1 MSTSPLPV
9 ALITGAS
16 SGIGLVTAQ
25 TFLRNGVA
33 VVGVGRDA
41 AKLREAEDACA
52 GLAAPFSPVALDITN
67 DDGPARAV
75 AHAIDRFGRLDH
87 LVNNAGAGS
96 PEPVHTTDDD
106 TLDSFLGL
114 MLRAPFRL
122 AREALTAFGDTATIV
137 NVSSTYAILGGL
149 RGGAY
154 SAAKAG
160 LHGLTQ
166 HMAAQYGSA
175 GIRSNAVAPG
185 VIPTPMT
192 FHRLEVEAFRRMN
205 YDMTPAARW
214 GTAEDVAEA
223 IWFLSSPASGWING
237 QVLAVDGGWT
247 STKYLSEAALDA
259 ERDLKPAGWSHSG
272 RPPVILGGDQAGD

>member
-1 MSTSPLPV
+1 MRT

-16 SGIGLVTAQ
+16 SGIGLATARK
-25 TFLRNGVA
+25 FLSEGVA
-33 VVGVGRDA
+33 VVGVGRDR
-41 AKLREAEDACA
+41 AKLDAAVAGCA
-52 GLAAPFSPVALDITN
+52 DLPAPFLPLAADITA
-67 DDGPARAV
+67 DDAPARAV
-75 AHAIDRFGRLDH
+75 KLAMDETGRLDH
-87 LVNNAGAGS
+87 LVNNAGVGS
-96 PEPVHTTDDD
+96 PQPVHSTDDE
-106 TLDSFLGL
+106 TLDNFLNL

-137 NVSSTYAILGGL
+137 NVSSTYALVGGL

-160 LHGLTQ
+160 LNGLTL

-192 FHRLEVEAFRRMN
+192 EHRLEVEAFRRMN

-214 GTAEDVAEA
+214 GTAQDVAEA

-247 STKYLSEAALDA
+247 TTKFLTESALTS
-259 ERDLKPAGWSHSG
+259 ERDDQPADWSHSG
-272 RPPVILGGDQAGD
+272 R

>member
-1 MSTSPLPV
+1 MPT
-9 ALITGAS
+9 AIITGAS
-16 SGIGLVTAQ
+16 SGIGLAT
-25 TFLRNGVA
+25 TLKFLSQGIT
-33 VVGVGRDA
+33 VVGVGRDQGKLDA
-41 AKLREAEDACA
+41 VSAKTRSYSADFLPFAVDITDV
-52 GLAAPFSPVALDITN
+52 AAPLEIVK
-67 DDGPARAV
+67 
-75 AHAIDRFGRLDH
+75 HATRKTGRLDH
-87 LVNNAGAGS
+87 LVNNAGVGS
-96 PEPVHTTDDD
+96 PEPVHSTDDE
-106 TLDSFLGL
+106 TLDRFLDL

-122 AREALTAFGDTATIV
+122 AREALKAFGDTATIV
-137 NVSSTYAILGGL
+137 NVSSTYALVGGL

-160 LHGLTQ
+160 LNGLTL

-192 FHRLEVEAFRRMN
+192 EHRLEVEAFRRMN

-237 QVLAVDGGWT
+237 QVLAVDGGWS
-247 STKYLSEAALDA
+247 STKFLTESALSS
-259 ERDLKPAGWSHSG
+259 ERNDQPADWTHSG
-272 RPPVILGGDQAGD
+272 KRRT

>member
-1 MSTSPLPV
+1 MRAV
-9 ALITGAS
+9 LITGAS
-16 SGIGLVTAQ
+16 SGIGLATARK
-25 TFLRNGVA
+25 FLEEGVA
-33 VVGVGRDA
+33 VLGVGRDA
-41 AKLREAEDACA
+41 DKLAQAANSCA
-52 GLAAPFSPVALDITN
+52 DLPAPFVTLAADIT
-67 DDGPARAV
+67 DDDAPARAV
-75 AHAIDRFGRLDH
+75 ARALSEFGRLDH
-87 LVNNAGAGS
+87 LVNNAGVGS
-96 PEPVHTTDDD
+96 PAPVHETDDAA
-106 TLDSFLGL
+106 LDAFLGL

-122 AREALTAFGDTATIV
+122 AREALSAFGDEATIV
-137 NVSSTYAILGGL
+137 NVSSTYALVGGL

-160 LHGLTQ
+160 LDGLTR

-192 FHRLEVEAFRRMN
+192 EHRLEVEAFRRMN

-214 GTAEDVAEA
+214 GTARDVAEA

-247 STKYLSEAALDA
+247 TTKFLTEEALTA
-259 ERDLKPAGWSHSG
+259 ERQTAAP
-272 RPPVILGGDQAGD
+272 GGGQ

>member
-1 MSTSPLPV
+1 MSDQPV

-16 SGIGLVTAQ
+16 SGIGLATAR
-25 TFLRNGVA
+25 TFLENGVH
-33 VVGVGRDA
+33 VVGVARNP
-41 AKLREAEDACA
+41 AKLDNAAE
-52 GLAAPFSPVALDITN
+52 GLTGLPARFVPVALDVTAN
-67 DDGPARAV
+67 DSPARAV
-75 AHAIDRFGRLDH
+75 AQAIDTFGRLDH
-87 LVNNAGAGS
+87 LVNNAGIGS
-96 PEPVHTTDDD
+96 PAPVHETDDD
-106 TLDSFLGL
+106 MLDQFLNI

-160 LHGLTQ
+160 LNGLTL
-166 HMAAQYGSA
+166 HMAAQYGAA

-192 FHRLEVEAFRRMN
+192 EHRLEAEAFRRMN
-205 YDMTPAARW
+205 HDMTPAARW
-214 GTAEDVAEA
+214 GQVEDVAQA

-247 STKYLSEAALDA
+247 ATKYLSEEALTAPRESTSPD
-259 ERDLKPAGWSHSG
+259 WTHSG
-272 RPPVILGGDQAGD
+272 RPPKRD

>member
-1 MSTSPLPV
+1 MRT

-16 SGIGLVTAQ
+16 SGIGLATARK
-25 TFLRNGVA
+25 FLSEGVA
-33 VVGVGRDA
+33 VVGVGRDPSKLEA
-41 AKLREAEDACA
+41 AGESCAEFE
-52 GLAAPFSPVALDITN
+52 APFFMYAADLTDDDAPAGAVRTALEQT
-67 DDGPARAV
+67 
-75 AHAIDRFGRLDH
+75 GRLDH
-87 LVNNAGAGS
+87 LVNNAGVGS
-96 PEPVHTTDDD
+96 PEPVHSTDDE
-106 TLDSFLGL
+106 TLDRFLNL

-122 AREALTAFGDTATIV
+122 AREALPAFGNPATIV
-137 NVSSTYAILGGL
+137 NVSSTYALVGGL

-160 LHGLTQ
+160 LNGLTL

-192 FHRLEVEAFRRMN
+192 EHRLEVEAFRRMN

-214 GTAEDVAEA
+214 GTAVDVAEA

-237 QVLAVDGGWT
+237 QVLAVDGGWSTTKFLTESALT
-247 STKYLSEAALDA
+247 SK
-259 ERDLKPAGWSHSG
+259 RDDQPAGWTHSG
-272 RPPVILGGDQAGD
+272 LDRPDTKPD